1 VSQCQPEYKLPGLYV
16 IDAIVRE
23 SRRQFSPE
31 KDLYAPRFSK
41 NFEATFHNLLT
52 YCPPSDKVCMHC
64 SVFGFPCCYDKEI
77 KSVQFKIYRNLF
89 CFVYMYVC
97 KLYHLALFDAWLL

>member
-1 VSQCQPEYKLPGLYV
+1 MYLQCQPEYKLPGLYV

-41 NFEATFHNLLT
+41 NFEAIFSNLLT
-52 YCPPSDKVCMHC
+52 LCPSSDKV
-64 SVFGFPCCYDKEI
+64 
-77 KSVQFKIYRNLF
+77 RF
-89 CFVYMYVC
+89 C
-97 KLYHLALFDAWLL
+97 

>member
-1 VSQCQPEYKLPGLYV
+1 VAGHFVCLLQCQPEYKLPGLYV

-31 KDLYAPRFSK
+31 KDLYAPRFAK

-52 YCPPSDKVCMHC
+52 YCPPSDRVRM
-64 SVFGFPCCYDKEI
+64 
-77 KSVQFKIYRNLF
+77 L
-89 CFVYMYVC
+89 CFVL
-97 KLYHLALFDAWLL
+97 LYHIYEYMVVVVSALTLLVGIAGSKKTPGL

>member
-1 VSQCQPEYKLPGLYV
+1 MSNTILCVCLQCQPEYKLPGLYV

-31 KDLYAPRFSK
+31 KDLFAPRFSK

-52 YCPPSDKVCMHC
+52 YCPPTDKVRMHC
-64 SVFGFPCCYDKEI
+64 FSHVFGYAVFMIEYCK
-77 KSVQFKIYRNLF
+77 YRVLF
-89 CFVYMYVC
+89 NKV
-97 KLYHLALFDAWLL
+97 KLR